1 MRELPAFVTVDDFEA
16 PARERLPAD
25 VYDYIAGGAGDEW
38 TLRQNRAAF
47 DRWILRPRM
56 LRGIRSEDLDLT
68 TELFGTRVS
77 MPVLIAPWAY
87 QSGCHPDGEA
97 ATARAAERAGTVM
110 VVSTTTEAF
119 LEDVAAASAG
129 PKWWQLYMFTD
140 RGYTAGVLG
149 RATASGFGAIV
160 LTVDFQDNGLRHRD
174 TRSGF
179 VMPIGL
185 STSELQYDPAISWDD
200 LPWIREQAPGLPLL
214 LKGILTDEDATLAV
228 EAGVDGIVVSNH
240 GGRQL
245 DGVAAGITALPEVVE
260 AVAGRIPVLIDG
272 GVRRGT
278 DIVKAM
284 ALGASAVLVGRPTAW
299 GLAGR
304 RGRAGDPSHG
314 IDQHHAAHRV
324 PKYPR
329 HHARAG
335 HAHSLTRE
343 GSARKPAPRTSGCSS
358 RLSSSSGPPEDFRD
372 TRSSTKLPNK
382 SRCG

>member
-1 MRELPAFVTVDDFEA
+1 MRELPVFMTVDDFEA

-56 LRGIRSEDLDLT
+56 LRGIRYDDLDLT

-214 LKGILTDEDATLAV
+214 LKGILTAEDATLAV

-260 AVAGRIPVLIDG
+260 AVAGRIPVLMDG

-278 DIVKAM
+278 DIVKAL

-299 GLAGR
+299 GLAVNGEQ
-304 RGRAGDPSHG
+304 GVVDVLE
-314 IDQHHAAHRV
+314 I
-324 PKYPR
+324 
-329 HHARAG
+329 
-335 HAHSLTRE
+335 L
-343 GSARKPAPRTSGCSS
+343 RTELVNAMLLGGCRSI
-358 RLSSSSGPPEDFRD
+358 PDITPELV
-372 TRSSTKLPNK
+372 TPTP
-382 SRCG
+382 